1 MSKNDLV
8 TSNKTTFVLLKCPK
22 ANTKNF
28 VPPGVW
34 LGPKPFFFR
43 FIFSDFLHLKK
54 IETNYQIYI
63 LFNVSV

>member
-28 VPPGVW
+28 VPPGIW
-34 LGPKPFFFR
+34 LGPKPFFSFHLFR
-43 FIFSDFLHLKK
+43 FFAPEENRNQLSDL
-54 IETNYQIYI
+54 Y
-63 LFNVSV
+63 SV

>member
-28 VPPGVW
+28 VPPGIW
-34 LGPKPFFFR
+34 LGPKPFFFSFHLFR
-43 FIFSDFLHLKK
+43 FFAPEENRNQLSDL
-54 IETNYQIYI
+54 Y
-63 LFNVSV
+63 SV

>member
-34 LGPKPFFFR
+34 LGPKPFFVSSFQ
-43 FIFSDFLHLKK
+43 IFAPEENRNQLSDL
-54 IETNYQIYI
+54 Y
-63 LFNVSV
+63 SV